1 MVYQWKQAA
10 QIKCDAQAAGEVC
23 ETLEKTVGLTAKNL
37 LDASRPEDAPL
48 HGEFEWD
55 DTAAAEAYRE
65 TQAQYIIR
73 MLCVAPDEE
82 RKEPVRAYFVTE
94 TAKVYNGVN
103 VILQDTDKRS
113 ALLDT
118 ALKELAAFK
127 RKYSMLSELA
137 DVFTAIEK
145 TV

>member
-1 MVYQWKQAA
+1 MVYQWKPAS
-10 QIKCDAQAAGEVC
+10 QIKADAQEAGRVC
-23 ETLEKTVGLTAKNL
+23 EKLERTVGLTAKTL

-55 DTAAAEAYRE
+55 DTIAAEAYRE

-82 RKEPVRAYFVTE
+82 RKEPVRAYFVTK
-94 TAKVYNGVN
+94 TAKVYDGVN
-103 VILQDTDKRS
+103 VILQDMDKRS
-113 ALLDT
+113 ALLDI
-118 ALKELAAFK
+118 AMRELAAFK

-137 DVFTAIEK
+137 DVFAAIEK
-145 TV
+145 MV